1 MPMESKHKE
10 FIPSSGNLN
19 WPAEQA
25 KGSCTSFAGQAS
37 LEVEGCTINDGQNH
51 KMKFTDATRTNV
63 LLLLIAIAF
72 IFSIYDV
79 TSAQTTAKKKIVI
92 LGLPDSAIAELKR
105 SAPQNVQ
112 IVTPQLSQVS
122 AEMTDADAL
131 ITPALTR
138 DMVRNVT
145 QLKWVQILN
154 AGVEDIAPAFKNTDI
169 TLTNLKVV
177 LGPEVADHAM
187 ALLLS
192 LTRGLYQTIPARKW
206 EQPRSVAQLTEL
218 NGKTA
223 VIVGVGGVGTQI
235 AQRANAFGMT
245 IIGVDPKDALQP
257 SFIKQM
263 VKPDKMDSV
272 LPQADVVF
280 VTVPETPATKG
291 MIGASQ
297 FKEMKQGAYF
307 IVVSRGAVYSMDAL
321 VEAMS
326 SHHLAGAG
334 LDVANPEPL
343 PANHPIWKFENVV
356 ITPHIAGASDGSMT
370 RVLELLKENIR
381 HFAAGEPLLNVV
393 DKEKGY

>member
-1 MPMESKHKE
+1 
-10 FIPSSGNLN
+10 
-19 WPAEQA
+19 
-25 KGSCTSFAGQAS
+25 
-37 LEVEGCTINDGQNH
+37 
-51 KMKFTDATRTNV
+51 MKFPPATRSTVFVLIISVFLVLITNS
-63 LLLLIAIAF
+63 LAH
-72 IFSIYDV
+72 
-79 TSAQTTAKKKIVI
+79 AQTPAKKKIVI
-92 LGLPDSAIAELKR
+92 LGLPDSAITDLKK
-105 SAPQNVQ
+105 SAPANVQ
-112 IVTPQLSQVS
+112 IVAPSLNQVP

-138 DMVRNVT
+138 DMVRGVT
-145 QLKWVQILN
+145 QLKWLQILN

-206 EQPRSVAQLTEL
+206 EQPRSMAQLTEL

-223 VIVGVGGVGTQI
+223 VVVGVGGVGTQI

-245 IIGVDPKDALQP
+245 IIGVDPKDTPAP

-263 VKPDKMDSV
+263 VKPSEMDTV

-297 FKEMKQGAYF
+297 FREMKQGAYF

-326 SHHLAGAG
+326 SRHLAGAG

-356 ITPHIAGASDGSMT
+356 ITPHIAGASDASMS
-370 RVLELLKENIR
+370 RVIELLKENIR
-381 HFAAGEPLLNVV
+381 RFGAGEPPLNVV